1 MIMQAEI
8 PRILIAGTHSGCGKT
23 TIASGLMA
31 ALVAPRQPISPSYDL
46 RIVSKNP
53 SRTSPL

>member
-1 MIMQAEI
+1 MQAEI